1 MSVAL
6 RLVETQE
13 RKDQL
18 REMAA
23 SARLHGWTLRSVV
36 AIAGLA
42 GGGVAVGCGSI
53 MTAISWIVGDAAS
66 LHRYGTL
73 LLLLTIPLFIVG
85 AHFLDL
91 QEAASKRKR
100 KHEESQD
107 Q

>member
-6 RLVETQE
+6 RLAETRE

-18 REMAA
+18 RELTA
-23 SARLHGWTLRSVV
+23 SARLHGWTLRSVM

-42 GGGVAVGCGSI
+42 GGFLAVICGSI
-53 MTAISWIVGDAAS
+53 MTAISWIIGDAAS

-91 QEAASKRKR
+91 QETASKRDK
-100 KHEESQD
+100 KHAENR
-107 Q
+107 